1 MKKLIKTL
9 FIIMLLLF
17 PFSVY
22 AWMTYTIRLQTWDLV
37 DSGKHLDWSGST
49 KYSSQYNS
57 AISKW
62 EGHISGVI
70 RKDTLT
76 TVNDLTISD
85 KNEGANGYPATT
97 MKAGKMVFNTYYMD
111 KYPNSVNL
119 NICIHELGHALR
131 LDHRT
136 DSNSVMQEAATQITT
151 LSEGDKANYTKAY
164 NEYY

>member
-1 MKKLIKTL
+1 
-9 FIIMLLLF
+9 MLLLF
-17 PFSVY
+17 PFSVS
-22 AWMTYTIRLQTWDLV
+22 AWVTYTIKLQTWDLV

-49 KYSSQYNS
+49 KYSSQFNT
-57 AISKW
+57 AISRW

-76 TVNDLTISD
+76 TINDLTISD
-85 KNEGANGYPATT
+85 KNQGENGYPATT
-97 MKAGKMVFNTYYMD
+97 SSNGKMIFNTYYMD
-111 KYPNSVNL
+111 SYSNNVNL

-136 DSNSVMQEAATQITT
+136 ESNSVMQESATTITT

-164 NEYY
+164 NDYY